1 MCICTHPK
9 IKMHSQIFLRAKW
22 LQIKRNLFFTW
33 FARPS
38 RRAAAQLDWQSSWK
52 LGADAKNLDW
62 LQENRSRET
71 VSEMSNSRPFPV
83 SVKCFYILQLLTFL
97 LYFSLLYPKVIAC
110 FTEMRTMTE
119 EYSKQIL
126 QIQDIQP
133 DTISPLIME
142 MVSKGSCNDLWRVC
156 CTWAAQALLM
166 GTLKWK
172 YPIVILH
179 VSKEWRLDSGDRHYL
194 YF

>member
-1 MCICTHPK
+1 
-9 IKMHSQIFLRAKW
+9 MHSQIFLRAKW
-22 LQIKRNLFFTW
+22 LQIKINLFFTW

-38 RRAAAQLDWQSSWK
+38 RRAAAQLDWQSLWK

-71 VSEMSNSRPFPV
+71 VSEMSNSRPFAV
-83 SVKCFYILQLLTFL
+83 SVKRFYILQLLTFL

-142 MVSKGSCNDLWRVC
+142 VVSKGSYNDLWRVC

-166 GTLKWK
+166 G
-172 YPIVILH
+172 
-179 VSKEWRLDSGDRHYL
+179 DA
-194 YF
+194 

>member
-1 MCICTHPK
+1 
-9 IKMHSQIFLRAKW
+9 MHSQIFLRAKW
-22 LQIKRNLFFTW
+22 LPIKRNVFFTW
-33 FARPS
+33 FARSS
-38 RRAAAQLDWQSSWK
+38 RRAATQLDWQGSWK

-62 LQENRSRET
+62 LQEIRSRET
-71 VSEMSNSRPFPV
+71 VSEMSNSCPFPV
-83 SVKCFYILQLLTFL
+83 CVKRFYILQLSTCL

-133 DTISPLIME
+133 DTITPLIME
-142 MVSKGSCNDLWRVC
+142 VISKSSSNDLWSIC
-156 CTWAAQALLM
+156 CTWAAQALLLM
-166 GTLKWK
+166 GTLKWM

-179 VSKEWRLDSGDRHYL
+179 VSKE
-194 YF
+194 